1 MSYVWVMKTLRSAS
15 IYLVFIFYS
24 YKKSINFSVYWR
36 NPKSRFLKTFSWN
49 WLSSQHEWDVSR
61 LMCFFTSSCCR
72 ICKGRVLSI
81 PAFLPFCVFPFYI
94 ICKKNPWKLLHVL
107 TATNKF
113 YSVNAAL
120 YINTRI
126 SNNSYS
132 TKGLN
137 WVPLCEYLY
146 WN

>member
-15 IYLVFIFYS
+15 IYLVFIFLLIQ
-24 YKKSINFSVYWR
+24 KIDKFQCLLEKSKVQIF
-36 NPKSRFLKTFSWN
+36 KN